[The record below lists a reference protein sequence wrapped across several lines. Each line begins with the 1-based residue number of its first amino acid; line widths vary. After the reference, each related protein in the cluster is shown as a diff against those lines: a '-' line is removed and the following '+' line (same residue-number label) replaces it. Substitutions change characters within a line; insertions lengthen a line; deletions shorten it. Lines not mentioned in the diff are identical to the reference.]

1 MTTLRV
7 LHVDDEPDIREV
19 VEISLG
25 LDPDFDTRTCGS
37 GQEALRLVVEWPP
50 DVILMDVMM
59 PGMDGPAVLAHLRS
73 DQQTARIPVVFMT
86 ARTQVREIDHFR
98 SLGAAGIIPKPFN
111 PMDLARSVRAHIPSA
126 DSRMSAL
133 RNDFLQ
139 RAGGD
144 AVALAEH
151 RASLGNGTIGR
162 ATLAGI
168 RDVAHALAGA
178 GGTYGCDEIGNAAA
192 ALEEAVIVE
201 LHGSGTLDEI
211 TVALDSLFACF
222 ETSGVKQPSAF
233 TFAPLR
239 LVAPS
244 DRSIA

>member
-1 MTTLRV
+1 MTALRV

-25 LDPDFDTRTCGS
+25 LDPDFETRTCGS
-37 GQEALRLVVEWPP
+37 GQEALRLVAERLP

-59 PGMDGPAVLAHLRS
+59 PGMDGPAVLAHLRG

-98 SLGAAGIIPKPFN
+98 SLGAAGIIPKPFD
-111 PMDLARSVRAHIPSA
+111 PMTLASLVRAHKRSA
-126 DSRMSAL
+126 DSRMGVL

-139 RAGGD
+139 RARGD
-144 AVALAEH
+144 AAALAEH
-151 RASLGNGTIGR
+151 RSSLGDGMIGR

-178 GGTYGCDEIGNAAA
+178 GGIYGCDEIGNAAA
-192 ALEEAVIVE
+192 ALEEAVIIE
-201 LHGSGTLDEI
+201 LHGSGTLGEV

-222 ETSGVKQPSAF
+222 ETNGVQP
-233 TFAPLR
+233 LE
-239 LVAPS
+239 
-244 DRSIA
+244 RSH